1 MKTIIASPKAP
12 KAVGPYSQASKVR
25 RHALHFGTAPDRR
38 RHRRDARK
46 HQDQTRQ
53 SLTNLGHILE
63 EAGYSHA
70 DIVKT
75 TVLLTDIADF
85 AAMNAVYATFFTKDM
100 PARHLLS
107 GIQAADG
114 CEGRDRCGRRQVKR
128 VRSAETRTE
137 GPRFAPIKTIIY
149 TRTTRDSA
157 LFSGLVRNRLRSACI
172 CANPTRRFLSGR
184 RENRTAER
192 ERTPTGSIKHRA
204 TKLYNHVNRGSKLNT
219 SPYRCTTGKPAAG
232 RKTRTDDSAIFQ
244 NVRPGSL
251 GRTFYPLLITL
262 E

>member
-12 KAVGPYSQASKVR
+12 KAVGPYSQAVKCGDTLYISGQLPIDG
-25 RHALHFGTAPDRR
+25 ATGAMPESIE
-38 RHRRDARK
+38 
-46 HQDQTRQ
+46 DQTRQ

-100 PARHLLS
+100 PARICYQVSKLPMGAKVEIDAVSVKKHAS
-107 GIQAADG
+107 GQRKP
-114 CEGRDRCGRRQVKR
+114 GRKDL
-128 VRSAETRTE
+128 ATT
-137 GPRFAPIKTIIY
+137 PIKTIIY

-184 RENRTAER
+184 RETGPQSGKEL
-192 ERTPTGSIKHRA
+192 PTGSIKHRGN
-204 TKLYNHVNRGSKLNT
+204 KV
-219 SPYRCTTGKPAAG
+219 
-232 RKTRTDDSAIFQ
+232 I
-244 NVRPGSL
+244 
-251 GRTFYPLLITL
+251 
-262 E
+262 